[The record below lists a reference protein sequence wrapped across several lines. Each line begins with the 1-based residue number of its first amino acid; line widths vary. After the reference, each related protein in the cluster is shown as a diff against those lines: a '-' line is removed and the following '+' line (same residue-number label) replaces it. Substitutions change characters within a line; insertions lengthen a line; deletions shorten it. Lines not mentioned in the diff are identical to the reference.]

1 MAIQKTM
8 PAKKQHL
15 NRCLIHLAET
25 YHLPH
30 LKKVPS
36 TMNQLPSVEVLAPS
50 SRNYVHDF
58 DRNITIA
65 IQKHHVS

>member
-1 MAIQKTM
+1 MAIQKNH
-8 PAKKQHL
+8 ASKKQHL

-36 TMNQLPSVEVLAPS
+36 TMNQLPSEQVLAPS
-50 SRNYVHDF
+50 SRNFVLDF

-65 IQKHHVS
+65 IQKHNVS